1 MLKNYSIGKQ
11 CYSKKYFLMSQ
22 RLEAKESNMMRNE
35 YAVND
40 KLEPLGR
47 INDTIQRRGAPQ
59 SWNYSGA
66 E

>member
-1 MLKNYSIGKQ
+1 
-11 CYSKKYFLMSQ
+11 MSQ